1 MQKKVPIRYT
11 SRDFNS
17 IKTDLVEY
25 ARRYYPDTVNDFT
38 QASFG
43 SLVLDSVAYV
53 GDILSFYLDYQVNES
68 FLDTAIERE
77 NIVKIARQMG
87 YKLNRKPL
95 SYGLIAVYV
104 LIPASSVGLGVDN
117 AYIPIITRGSSFSSV
132 SGLRF
137 TLIEDIDFSKSQNKI
152 VPARV
157 DETTGKPTFYA
168 VKAYGTV
175 VSGEEISETIDIGEY
190 QRFRRIPLSR
200 QNIVEIISVVDSEG
214 KEYYEVDNLAQDVVM
229 KEIKNIADST
239 NGPSSILKMF
249 PVPRRFVVENDID
262 TTYLQFGYGSED
274 QLTNETVTDPAQSIL
289 QLHGRDYISDSYF
302 DPSDII
308 KTDKFGVTPV
318 NTSLTVTYRIANP
331 ESSNAAPN
339 SITRPTDVRMR
350 FKDRGLLSDSVVS
363 QILGSVECSNDDP
376 IVGDIT
382 NIDISVDELKTRI
395 NNFYSAQG
403 RAVTKQDYT
412 SLIYSMSPKFG
423 AVKRCMVVEDNN
435 SFKKNINIYVVSEDS
450 AGSLIQ
456 TNNIIKQNLKTYLS
470 NYKMIN
476 DTIDILDAKIVNIGI
491 EYQVVGIKDFPKQE
505 VIRNCILTLNDR
517 FNNRKFDIGEP
528 ISISDIYTEL
538 SKTTGVSDVIS
549 VDIVLKTGVG
559 YSDTFVS
566 LKNLLSSDARFLR
579 CPKNVIFEIKS
590 IINDTKGTVV

>member
-25 ARRYYPDTVNDFT
+25 ARRYYPDTINDFT
-38 QASFG
+38 QASFA

-77 NIVKIARQMG
+77 NIIKIARQMG

-95 SYGLIAVYV
+95 SYGTIAIYV
-104 LIPASSVGLGVDN
+104 LVPASSVGLGIDT
-117 AYIPIITRGSSFSSV
+117 AYIPIIVRGSSFTSV
-132 SGLRF
+132 SGTRF
-137 TLIEDIDFSKSQNKI
+137 TLIEDIDFSKSRNKI
-152 VPARV
+152 VPARL

-168 VKAYGTV
+168 IKAYGTI
-175 VSGEEISETIDIGEY
+175 VSGEEASETINIGDY
-190 QRFRRIPLSR
+190 QRFRKVALSR
-200 QNIVEIISVVDSEG
+200 QNIVEIISVIDSEG
-214 KEYYEVDNLAQDVVM
+214 KEYYEVDNLSQDVVM
-229 KEIKNIADST
+229 KEVKNIADST
-239 NGPSSILKMF
+239 NGPSSIMKMI
-249 PVPRRFVVENDID
+249 PVPRRFVVENDIN
-262 TTYLQFGYGSED
+262 TTYLQFGYGSD
-274 QLTNETVTDPAQSIL
+274 NQLTDDTIAEPSQAVL

-318 NTSLTVTYRIANP
+318 NTTLTITYRIANS
-331 ESSNAAPN
+331 EFSNAAPN

-350 FKDRGLLSDSVVS
+350 FKDRGSLSNSIVS
-363 QILGSVECSNDDP
+363 EILGSIECTNDEP

-382 NIDISVDELKTRI
+382 NIDISVDELKTRV

-423 AVKRCMVVEDNN
+423 AIKRCNVVEDNN
-435 SFKKNINIYVVSEDS
+435 SFKRNINIYVISEDS
-450 AGSLIQ
+450 NGFLTQ
-456 TNNIIKQNLKTYLS
+456 TNSIIKQNLKTYLS

-476 DTIDILDAKIVNIGI
+476 DTIDILDVKIVNIGI
-491 EYQVVGIKDFPKQE
+491 EYQVVGVKDFPKQE
-505 VIRNCILTLNDR
+505 VIRNCILTLNNR
-517 FNNRKFDIGEP
+517 FGKKFDIGEP

-549 VDIVLKTGVG
+549 VDVVLKTGTG

-566 LKNLLSSDARFLR
+566 LKNLLSQDGRFLR